1 MSQLR
6 LDERSGPAPIRAR
19 RRRGRMRRAAARGRG
34 GDRRGGRGSARGAAQ
49 ACAGTLWMSREPVSR
64 GPVCARWPR
73 ARRTSCRWAAGPL
86 GRWAAGPLGRWA
98 AGIIVDAV
106 SAPMS
111 SRIASHA
118 NGPEPRDA
126 GASEGIPDI
135 PSAAAD
141 EAIPDTPNM
150 ANLPKIPG
158 ANPGAHLFPGSA
170 ALNGDVRPGEPF
182 IIQGCHGAPPNATR
196 KAILQQF

>member
-1 MSQLR
+1 MNVVEPVTVPEGAVQDSAGDQVARSESQV
-6 LDERSGPAPIRAR
+6 
-19 RRRGRMRRAAARGRG
+19 
-34 GDRRGGRGSARGAAQ
+34 GGRGSTRDVGQ
-49 ACAGTLWMSREPVSR
+49 AVRSLPGSMEPVGAPR
-64 GPVCARWPR
+64 PGARHAAGPLGRWAAGPLG
-73 ARRTSCRWAAGPL
+73 RWAAGPL

-106 SAPMS
+106 S
-111 SRIASHA
+111 
-118 NGPEPRDA
+118 
-126 GASEGIPDI
+126 EGIPDI

-150 ANLPKIPG
+150 ANLPKILG

-170 ALNGDVRPGEPF
+170 ALNGDVLPGEPF

-196 KAILQQF
+196 KAILQQL